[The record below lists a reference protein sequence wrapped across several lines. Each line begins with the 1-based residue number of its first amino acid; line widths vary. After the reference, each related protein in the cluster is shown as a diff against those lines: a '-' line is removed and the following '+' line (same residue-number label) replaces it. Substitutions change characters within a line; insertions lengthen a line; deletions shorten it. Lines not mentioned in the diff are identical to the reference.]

1 MAKHKDEKKNLED
14 QNPSE
19 GEGKMGD
26 DETQNSQHQGIDE
39 GKSIKKKTKKKKKE
53 KHSVTMET
61 IAENPKYIS
70 PIVGYFPSGYD
81 PLRSNNDGVEEL
93 STKLYRNAKRNNRL
107 QLVVSPNG
115 SQVDFVG
122 TNYSGEATSAQLCT
136 FSLGV
141 LDKETQTLKI
151 VPIAAN
157 KIIRLEPRVRGS
169 EVPETEDPNTAKQE
183 LTAEERSDKLR
194 ELTQMYSSKKS
205 IRQARKLDSLRQQED
220 TGNQEEFERN
230 IAGAINK
237 EALEVAVTT
246 ESARNIPPYNL
257 EATIPQLAY
266 PLDRIISKGEWDYL
280 LDVLELTEA
289 GAEMTPDLY
298 PSFVYNRFYKLEHIQ
313 DEDEKKTL
321 AGIFSFITHL
331 VKFKDKH
338 SMDGVSSA
346 KHHKIPGILF
356 QKFSSMFA
364 VSDSKRLPEEK
375 KNLLI
380 NYVLVLTLFADDFRS
395 DPSDIS
401 KDLRINAVALRP
413 HYEYLGCKLVREKN
427 VLLATLPVPLVFPTL
442 RRKRRR

>member
-1 MAKHKDEKKNLED
+1 MAKPNEKKKKLED

-19 GEGKMGD
+19 AEGKRD
-26 DETQNSQHQGIDE
+26 DDTQEINE
-39 GKSIKKKTKKKKKE
+39 GKSNKKTKTKTKKKKQ
-53 KHSVTMET
+53 HTVTMET
-61 IAENPKYIS
+61 ISENPNNIS

-81 PLRSNNDGVEEL
+81 PLRNNNNNNNGVEEL
-93 STKLYRNAKRNNRL
+93 SSKLYRNVKRNNRL

-122 TNYSGEATSAQLCT
+122 TNYSGESTYAQLCT
-136 FSLGV
+136 YSLGL

-157 KIIRLEPRVRGS
+157 KIIRLEPRVGGS
-169 EVPETEDPNTAKQE
+169 EVPETENPDSVKQT

-194 ELTQMYSSKKS
+194 DLTQMYSSKKS

-220 TGNQEEFERN
+220 TGNQEEFDRN
-230 IAGAINK
+230 IAGTINK

-246 ESARNIPPYNL
+246 DNARNIPPYDL
-257 EATIPQLAY
+257 SATTP
-266 PLDRIISKGEWDYL
+266 REWDYL
-280 LDVLELTEA
+280 LDVFKLTKA

-298 PSFVYNRFYKLEHIQ
+298 PSFVCNRYYKLEHIQ
-313 DEDEKKTL
+313 DEDEKKRL

-331 VKFKDKH
+331 VKFKDRH

-364 VSDSKRLPEEK
+364 IPDTKRLPEEK
-375 KNLLI
+375 KGLLI

-395 DPSDIS
+395 DPSDIA
-401 KDLRINAVALRP
+401 KDLRMNAVALRP
-413 HYEYLGCKLVREKN
+413 YYEHLGCKLVREKN
-427 VLLATLPVPLVFPTL
+427 VLLATLPVPLTFPIPS
-442 RRKRRR
+442 RKRRR

>member
-1 MAKHKDEKKNLED
+1 MAKPKEKKKLED
-14 QNPSE
+14 QNPSKADE
-19 GEGKMGD
+19 EEQGKMD
-26 DETQNSQHQGIDE
+26 DDTQNSQPQEIDE
-39 GKSIKKKTKKKKKE
+39 GKSNKKKTKKKKE
-53 KHSVTMET
+53 KHTVTMET
-61 IAENPKYIS
+61 IAENPNNIS
-70 PIVGYFPSGYD
+70 PIVGYFPSGYA
-81 PLRSNNDGVEEL
+81 PLRNNNGAEEL
-93 STKLYRNAKRNNRL
+93 TAKLYRNVKRNNRL

-136 FSLGV
+136 YSLGL

-169 EVPETEDPNTAKQE
+169 EVPETEDPDTVKQE
-183 LTAEERSDKLR
+183 LTAEERNDKLR
-194 ELTQMYSSKKS
+194 DLTQMYSSKKS

-220 TGNQEEFERN
+220 TSNQEEFDRN
-230 IAGAINK
+230 IAGAINE
-237 EALEVAVTT
+237 EALEVSVTT
-246 ESARNIPPYNL
+246 DNARNIPPHDL
-257 EATIPQLAY
+257 AATTPQMAY
-266 PLDRIISKGEWDYL
+266 PLDRIIFKGEWDYL
-280 LDVLELTEA
+280 LDVFKLTKA
-289 GAEMTPDLY
+289 GADMTPDLY
-298 PSFVYNRFYKLEHIQ
+298 PSFVCNRSYKLEHIQ
-313 DEDEKKTL
+313 DEDEKKRL

-364 VSDSKRLPEEK
+364 VSDSKRLPDEK

-395 DPSDIS
+395 DPSDIA

-427 VLLATLPVPLVFPTL
+427 VLLATLPVPLKFPDP

>member
-1 MAKHKDEKKNLED
+1 MAKPNEKKKKKLED

-19 GEGKMGD
+19 DEGKRD
-26 DETQNSQHQGIDE
+26 DDTQEIDE
-39 GKSIKKKTKKKKKE
+39 GKLNKKTKKKKKK
-53 KHSVTMET
+53 KHTVTMESL
-61 IAENPKYIS
+61 AENPNNIS

-81 PLRSNNDGVEEL
+81 PLRNNNNRGVEEVT
-93 STKLYRNAKRNNRL
+93 TKLYRNVKRNNRL

-136 FSLGV
+136 YSLGL

-169 EVPETEDPNTAKQE
+169 ELPETEDPDMVKQE
-183 LTAEERSDKLR
+183 LTAEERNDKLR
-194 ELTQMYSSKKS
+194 DLTQMYSSKKS

-220 TGNQEEFERN
+220 TGNQEEFDRN
-230 IAGAINK
+230 IAATINK

-246 ESARNIPPYNL
+246 DNARNIPPYDL
-257 EATIPQLAY
+257 AAMTPQSAY

-280 LDVLELTEA
+280 LDVFKLTKA

-298 PSFVYNRFYKLEHIQ
+298 PSFVCNRSYKLEHIQ
-313 DEDEKKTL
+313 DEDEKKRL
-321 AGIFSFITHL
+321 AGVFSFITHL
-331 VKFKDKH
+331 VKFKDRH

-364 VSDSKRLPEEK
+364 IPDTKRLPEEK
-375 KNLLI
+375 KSLLI

-395 DPSDIS
+395 DPSDIA
-401 KDLRINAVALRP
+401 KDLRMNAVALRP
-413 HYEYLGCKLVREKN
+413 HYEHLGCKLVREKN
-427 VLLATLPVPLVFPTL
+427 VLLATLPVPLTFPIP

>member
-1 MAKHKDEKKNLED
+1 
-14 QNPSE
+14 
-19 GEGKMGD
+19 
-26 DETQNSQHQGIDE
+26 
-39 GKSIKKKTKKKKKE
+39 
-53 KHSVTMET
+53 MESL
-61 IAENPKYIS
+61 AENPNNIS

-81 PLRSNNDGVEEL
+81 PLRNNNNRGVEEVT
-93 STKLYRNAKRNNRL
+93 TKLYRNVKRNNRL

-136 FSLGV
+136 YSLGL

-169 EVPETEDPNTAKQE
+169 ELPETEDPDMVKQE
-183 LTAEERSDKLR
+183 LTAEERNDKLR
-194 ELTQMYSSKKS
+194 DLTQMYSSKKS

-220 TGNQEEFERN
+220 TGNQEEFDRN
-230 IAGAINK
+230 IAATINK

-246 ESARNIPPYNL
+246 DNARNIPPYDL
-257 EATIPQLAY
+257 AAMTPQSAY

-280 LDVLELTEA
+280 LDVFKLTKA

-298 PSFVYNRFYKLEHIQ
+298 PSFVCNRSYKLEHIQ
-313 DEDEKKTL
+313 DEDEKKRL
-321 AGIFSFITHL
+321 AGVFSFITHL
-331 VKFKDKH
+331 VKFKDRH

-364 VSDSKRLPEEK
+364 IPDTKRLPEEK
-375 KNLLI
+375 KSLLI

-395 DPSDIS
+395 DPSDIA
-401 KDLRINAVALRP
+401 KDLRMNAVALRP
-413 HYEYLGCKLVREKN
+413 HYEHLGCKLVREKN
-427 VLLATLPVPLVFPTL
+427 VLLATLPVPLTFPIP

>member
-1 MAKHKDEKKNLED
+1 MAKQNERKKKKLED

-19 GEGKMGD
+19 DEGKRD
-26 DETQNSQHQGIDE
+26 DDTQEIDE
-39 GKSIKKKTKKKKKE
+39 GKLNKKTKKKKK
-53 KHSVTMET
+53 HTVTMESL
-61 IAENPKYIS
+61 AENPNNIS

-81 PLRSNNDGVEEL
+81 PLRNNNNSGVEEVT
-93 STKLYRNAKRNNRL
+93 TKLYRNVKRNNRL

-136 FSLGV
+136 YSLGL

-169 EVPETEDPNTAKQE
+169 ELPETEDPDTVKQE
-183 LTAEERSDKLR
+183 LTAEERNDKLR
-194 ELTQMYSSKKS
+194 DLTQMYSSKKS

-220 TGNQEEFERN
+220 TGNQEEFDRN
-230 IAGAINK
+230 IAATINK

-246 ESARNIPPYNL
+246 DNARNIPPYDL
-257 EATIPQLAY
+257 AAMTPQSAY

-280 LDVLELTEA
+280 FDVFKLTKA

-298 PSFVYNRFYKLEHIQ
+298 PSFVCNRSYKLEHIQ
-313 DEDEKKTL
+313 DEDEKKRL

-331 VKFKDKH
+331 VKFKDRH

-364 VSDSKRLPEEK
+364 IPDTKRLPEEK
-375 KNLLI
+375 KSLLI

-395 DPSDIS
+395 DPSDIA
-401 KDLRINAVALRP
+401 KDLRMNAVALRP
-413 HYEYLGCKLVREKN
+413 HYEHLGCKLVREKN
-427 VLLATLPVPLVFPTL
+427 VLLATLPVPLTFPIP

>member
-1 MAKHKDEKKNLED
+1 MAKHKEKKNLED

-19 GEGKMGD
+19 VEGKMG
-26 DETQNSQHQGIDE
+26 EST
-39 GKSIKKKTKKKKKE
+39 KKKTKKKKKKE
-53 KHSVTMET
+53 THTVTMET
-61 IAENPKYIS
+61 IAENPNNIS

-81 PLRSNNDGVEEL
+81 PLTNNNDGFEEL

-136 FSLGV
+136 YSLGI

-157 KIIRLEPRVRGS
+157 KIIRLEPRVRGL
-169 EVPETEDPNTAKQE
+169 EVQETEDPDTAKQE
-183 LTAEERSDKLR
+183 ITAEERNDKMR
-194 ELTQMYSSKKS
+194 ELTQKYTSKKS

-220 TGNQEEFERN
+220 TGNQEEFDRN

-237 EALEVAVTT
+237 EALEVAVATD
-246 ESARNIPPYNL
+246 SARNIPPHDL
-257 EATIPQLAY
+257 DATIPQLAY
-266 PLDRIISKGEWDYL
+266 PLDRIISKGEWDFL
-280 LDVLELTEA
+280 LDIFELTEA

-298 PSFVYNRFYKLEHIQ
+298 PSFVCNRSYKLEHIQ
-313 DEDEKKTL
+313 DEDEKKRL

-346 KHHKIPGILF
+346 KHHKFPGILS
-356 QKFSSMFA
+356 QKFTSMFSI
-364 VSDSKRLPEEK
+364 SDSKRLPEEK
-375 KNLLI
+375 VTLLI

-395 DPSDIS
+395 DPSDIA

-413 HYEYLGCKLVREKN
+413 FYEYLGCKLVREKN
-427 VLLATLPVPLVFPTL
+427 VVLATLPVPLVFPSV